1 MKASGADLVRAEN
14 PATGVYSPCGEPGY
28 SVPMQKT
35 RGVCVVLGAM
45 ATVLAGSGLSGCGS
59 VGRIVGSGSAQL
71 ESSIGGGSLNASGS
85 TRVYRVTDA
94 RSAVIYVTDLPES
107 ALNTDADPASANGMI
122 LQVHVLVPP
131 EAGETPIAPSAC
143 NTAVRVLIVSN
154 GEVGVYAGGAFSF
167 ADMDDLGEKDF
178 GASLRGGTMRLT
190 QATPGFIDRL
200 VHAKV
205 EGSVGGTLNED
216 MARQIAARFAWL
228 SAMTTPLDSVG
239 YMPEL
244 ALFNDAPGDAATNAP
259 VSGSAN

>member
-1 MKASGADLVRAEN
+1 ML
-14 PATGVYSPCGEPGY
+14 T
-28 SVPMQKT
+28 T
-35 RGVCVVLGAM
+35 RGMCLVLRAVAFAG
-45 ATVLAGSGLSGCGS
+45 LAASLTASLTGCGGM
-59 VGRIVGSGSAQL
+59 GRIMGGGSAQL
-71 ESSIGGGSLNASGS
+71 ESSIGGGSLNATGA

-94 RSAVIYVTDLPES
+94 RSALIYVTDLPEA
-107 ALNTDADPASANGMI
+107 ALKVDADPALANGMI
-122 LQVHVLVPP
+122 LQVHVLVTP

-167 ADMDDLGEKDF
+167 ADNDDLGEKDF
-178 GASLRGGTMRLT
+178 GASVRGGTMRLSH
-190 QATPGFIDRL
+190 ATPGFIDRL

-239 YMPEL
+239 YVPEL
-244 ALFNDAPGDAATNAP
+244 ALFEAKAETGENAENATTTAPAE
-259 VSGSAN
+259 